1 MMSNSWAGGP
11 IAASGSGL
19 TRLPL
24 PVPVPQ
30 WLSLSGSQYPVP
42 VAMLRHCWP
51 AWGPT
56 ESRCHTV
63 RQSHCDS
70 HCGTVTVTRH
80 TVTVTRSRCSAAAGW
95 LQEVPRPRWPGV
107 EIRLARSSQV
117 GTGTVPTGPHGAPG
131 TSGRARPGSGPPAA
145 QRPAWTV
152 SPIREISNIRRWI
165 QPDAQHSLLSVS
177 YAPRSQFILCAQSR
191 GHFDRPVGSRERHPP
206 GHKQDGGS

>member
-131 TSGRARPGSGPPAA
+131 TSGRARPGSGGWQWPARGPKA
-145 QRPAWTV
+145 RLDGFAHSRNIEYPSLESTRCATFFV
-152 SPIREISNIRRWI
+152 VCVIRS
-165 QPDAQHSLLSVS
+165 SL
-177 YAPRSQFILCAQSR
+177 AI
-191 GHFDRPVGSRERHPP
+191 HFVCTEPGSL
-206 GHKQDGGS
+206 